1 MEKDN
6 KASEKNQSAE
16 NEKKHQQQH
25 KENED
30 NIIPQS
36 ENSEA
41 ENTEKELERLREECE
56 DLADKNLRLLAE
68 FDNYRKRM
76 LKEKADLLKNGGEN
90 VLVNI
95 LPLVDDFERALK
107 AIETSDDIEA
117 VKEGIHLIYGKF
129 VDFLNKNNVKE
140 IPTENV
146 EFNTQYHEAVS
157 KIPAP
162 SEELKG
168 KVIEC
173 LSKGYTLN
181 DKVIRYAKVV
191 VGE

>member
-1 MEKDN
+1 M
-6 KASEKNQSAE
+6 
-16 NEKKHQQQH
+16 
-25 KENED
+25 
-30 NIIPQS
+30 
-36 ENSEA
+36 
-41 ENTEKELERLREECE
+41 REECE

>member
-1 MEKDN
+1 MEKEN

-36 ENSEA
+36 ENNDA
-41 ENTEKELERLREECE
+41 ENVEKELERLREECE

>member
-1 MEKDN
+1 MEKEN

>member
-1 MEKDN
+1 MEKEN

-181 DKVIRYAKVV
+181 DKVIRYAKVL

>member
-1 MEKDN
+1 
-6 KASEKNQSAE
+6 
-16 NEKKHQQQH
+16 
-25 KENED
+25 
-30 NIIPQS
+30 
-36 ENSEA
+36 
-41 ENTEKELERLREECE
+41 
-56 DLADKNLRLLAE
+56 
-68 FDNYRKRM
+68 M

>member
-1 MEKDN
+1 MEKEN

-41 ENTEKELERLREECE
+41 ENTQKELERLREECE

-146 EFNTQYHEAVS
+146 EFNTQYHEAV
-157 KIPAP
+157 A
-162 SEELKG
+162 
-168 KVIEC
+168 
-173 LSKGYTLN
+173 
-181 DKVIRYAKVV
+181 
-191 VGE
+191 

>member
-6 KASEKNQSAE
+6 KTSERNQSAE
-16 NEKKHQQQH
+16 NEKKHPKQH
-25 KENED
+25 NENE
-30 NIIPQS
+30 NTIIPQS
-36 ENSEA
+36 ENT
-41 ENTEKELERLREECE
+41 ENENVEKELERLREECE

-107 AIETSDDIEA
+107 AIETSEDIEA

-129 VDFLNKNNVKE
+129 VEFLNKNNVKE
-140 IPTENV
+140 IPTENI